1 MFVCDSQL
9 RFLRVDVLLNWEAG
23 AAEEKETTVSFARFD
38 RRQQQRHHETHELF
52 TRTCACVY

>member
-23 AAEEKETTVSFARFD
+23 AAEEKETTVSFARFT
-38 RRQQQRHHETHELF
+38 QTIHTNM
-52 TRTCACVY
+52 CMCVLKTQP